1 MPKAGKS
8 DPGRPPANRAAPAG
22 GALAGLSPF
31 ARRLKAADEGFF
43 RFESA
48 LNLAA
53 ALVILAVMFIG
64 VFQVFGR
71 KLINLPVPGYV
82 DVIEFVMTVF
92 AFLSI
97 AYTQRLG
104 GHVRM
109 EIILKR
115 FRGRTLW
122 IVEALGTILIIGI
135 VAILAWFGYEHFLRA
150 WNIGDSTIDIEIP
163 LWPSK
168 LLVPVAF
175 AILLVRLLIQLAGFV
190 RLAGRPDAEPVGI
203 PLIETVDEQA
213 QHEIETG
220 LAGEADREAAPG
232 VLRR

>member
-1 MPKAGKS
+1 MSAKS
-8 DPGRPPANRAAPAG
+8 SPDG
-22 GALAGLSPF
+22 GLSPF
-31 ARRLKAADEGFF
+31 ARRIAAADEGFF
-43 RFESA
+43 RLESA

-71 KLINLPVPGYV
+71 KLLNLPIPGYV
-82 DVIEFVMTVF
+82 DIIEFVMTVF
-92 AFLSI
+92 AFISI

-115 FRGRTLW
+115 LHGRSLW
-122 IVEALGTILIIGI
+122 VVETLGTVTIIGI
-135 VAILAWFGYEHFLRA
+135 VAILGWFGYEHFLRA
-150 WNIGDSTIDIEIP
+150 WVIGDSSIDVQLP

-168 LLVPVAF
+168 LLVPAAF
-175 AILLVRLLIQLAGFV
+175 AILLVRLFIQLLGFL
-190 RLAGRPDAEPVGI
+190 RLSVDPDAEPVGI

-220 LAGEADREAAPG
+220 LAGEADAAVPSDRDRTADG
-232 VLRR
+232 KSG